1 MRGWGG
7 VAGDAG
13 AAGGLMSLVPSSRV
27 SIRPPAWGL
36 VRARRNKQ
44 EGRVWPPF
52 IGEAWKR
59 EFVGRLQC
67 EGRGSAVS
75 ANGVES

>member
-1 MRGWGG
+1 LRGWGG

-27 SIRPPAWGL
+27 SIRLPAWGL
-36 VRARRNKQ
+36 MCARRNKQ

-52 IGEAWKR
+52 IGEAWQR
-59 EFVGRLQC
+59 EFVNRHRL
-67 EGRGSAVS
+67 
-75 ANGVES
+75 ESVGL